1 MAMPQSSLFNQPRLR
16 LALLYSGVIGA
27 ILLLLGYL
35 AHRATDRVFDRVVDR
50 EISLLATTV
59 NGKLTPILAQP
70 GEFVPQ
76 AARWLPSL
84 CRRSGCEP
92 QQRDPFFEQLR
103 AQDYHL
109 QLLNLQGAPIAAIGE
124 LPDDRMANPQ
134 LNPSYSIDSLAG
146 QAYHVHL
153 MPLQNL
159 QGEAWGYLQVGRS
172 IQQFDDYMLN
182 LHRLIF
188 FGVPLAMGLIGGAS
202 WWLAG
207 IAMRPLFQSYE
218 QMQQFTA
225 NAAHELRT
233 PIAAMKTM
241 LEVAPTESA
250 TDQIKT
256 LAAIQRQNDR
266 LGKLAQDLLLLSR
279 LDAGAIARPSERIN
293 LNDLVQDLE
302 EELAPLAIAAQV
314 QLSSEIPIVPL
325 VIQGRADQ
333 IYRLVSNLIINAIHY
348 TPEQGTIVL
357 RLTKKQNQAM
367 IAIVDSGIGIAAA
380 DLPHL
385 FERFYRV
392 HDDRGRQSGGS
403 GLGLAI
409 AGAIAK
415 AHGGRIQ
422 VQSQVGEG
430 SCFMVWLPLL

>member
-1 MAMPQSSLFNQPRLR
+1 MVMPQSSLFNQPRLR

-59 NGKLTPILAQP
+59 NSKLTPILAQP

-76 AARWLPSL
+76 TARWLPSL

-109 QLLNLQGAPIAAIGE
+109 QLLNLQGASIAAIGE
-124 LPDDRMANPQ
+124 LPNDRMANPQ

-153 MPLQNL
+153 MPLKNL

-250 TDQIKT
+250 TDQAKT

-293 LNDLVQDLE
+293 LNELVQDLE

-314 QLSSEIPIVPL
+314 QLSSEIPTVPL

-333 IYRLVSNLIINAIHY
+333 IYRLVSNLIINAIHH

-367 IAIVDSGIGIAAA
+367 IAIADNGIGIAAA

-392 HDDRGRQSGGS
+392 HHDRARHSGGS

-409 AGAIAK
+409 ARAIAK

-422 VQSQVGEG
+422 AQSQLGQG
-430 SCFMVWLPLL
+430 SCFMLWLPLL